1 MWRNRPFRQIMI
13 SSILRAPI
21 MLLMMV
27 AMTLLSYYYGD
38 YNQKSY
44 VVYMIVLGG
53 GIFGGQFI
61 AWHLRQCL

>member
-1 MWRNRPFRQIMI
+1 
-13 SSILRAPI
+13 